1 MKKLIVI
8 SALLVAGAMM
18 FAADTKAASTDTKA
32 AATTTTTAATT
43 DTKAAAPVA
52 TTLEGTV
59 AKTVAANTAKK
70 TPAEIVVIGADGKDN
85 TFVVKANAAITGA
98 DGKAIKLAQVT
109 AKSKVKVTFAAAGK
123 AQEASAIELLK

>member
-32 AATTTTTAATT
+32 AATTTTAATT